1 MKINFDFAYFLSRFG
16 VIGRYLPLT
25 LTLAFSAF
33 IIGLLIGTGLTLLR
47 KLENK
52 ILNRFINLYVSYFR
66 GTPLLVQLFIFFYG
80 LPQIFPQFGKITA
93 IYASVL
99 VMSINASAYMSEVIR
114 SAIDAVDKGQ
124 MDAALSVG
132 MTKKQAMIRI
142 ILPQAARIAIPP
154 LGNTMI
160 SLIQGTAITF
170 TLGVKEMMGQAKVSA
185 AASFRFL
192 ENYLAVGLI
201 YWAITL
207 ILSYYNK
214 SLEKEM
220 NKGFR

>member
-1 MKINFDFAYFLSRFG
+1 
-16 VIGRYLPLT
+16 
-25 LTLAFSAF
+25 
-33 IIGLLIGTGLTLLR
+33 
-47 KLENK
+47 
-52 ILNRFINLYVSYFR
+52 
-66 GTPLLVQLFIFFYG
+66 
-80 LPQIFPQFGKITA
+80 
-93 IYASVL
+93 
-99 VMSINASAYMSEVIR
+99 MSINASAYMSETIR
-114 SAIDAVDKGQ
+114 AAIDAVDKGQ
-124 MDAALSVG
+124 MDAAMSVG

-170 TLGVKEMMGQAKVSA
+170 TLGVKEMMGQSKISA

-192 ENYLAVGLI
+192 ENFLAVGII
-201 YWAITL
+201 YWLLTL
-207 ILSYYNK
+207 VLSYYTK